1 MKNTQRLTLGAL
13 LLAVMLVLGYVESL
27 IPLTGM
33 PGVKLGL
40 SNCVLMLSLNWLG
53 SGMTLALMAG
63 KVLLSGLLFGSPF
76 SMLYALA
83 GGLCSLGLMMG
94 LRKIPGISFFGLGMA
109 GGAAHNLAQVLLAML
124 LLQTPSLISYLALLL
139 PVGAAAGFLTGL
151 VAGRL
156 HLHLRLPVPNH
167 SPAPHPANERTTKP

>member
-1 MKNTQRLTLGAL
+1 MKSTQRLTLGAL

-40 SNCVLMLSLNWLG
+40 SNCVLMLSLDWLG
-53 SGMTLALMAG
+53 GGMTLALLAG

-83 GGLCSLGLMMG
+83 GGLCSRGDVG
-94 LRKIPGISFFGLGMA
+94 LRKIPGVSFFGLGMA
-109 GGAAHNLAQVLLAML
+109 GGAVHNLAAGVAGHAASANALSALL
-124 LLQTPSLISYLALLL
+124 PALLL
-139 PVGAAAGFLTGL
+139 PVGAAMGFVTGL
-151 VAGRL
+151 IAGRL
-156 HLHLRLPVPNH
+156 HVHLRLPVSNP
-167 SPAPHPANERTTKP
+167 SPTPHPANERTTQP

>member
-1 MKNTQRLTLGAL
+1 MKSTQRLTLGAL

-40 SNCVLMLSLNWLG
+40 SNCVLMLSLDWLG
-53 SGMTLALMAG
+53 GGMTLALLAG

-94 LRKIPGISFFGLGMA
+94 LRKIPGVSFFGLGMA
-109 GGAAHNLAQVLLAML
+109 GGAVHNLAQVLLAML
-124 LLQTPSLISYLALLL
+124 LLQTPSALLS
-139 PVGAAAGFLTGL
+139 GAASARGRGHGL
-151 VAGRL
+151 CHRSHCRAAACS
-156 HLHLRLPVPNH
+156 P
-167 SPAPHPANERTTKP
+167 SPACF

>member
-94 LRKIPGISFFGLGMA
+94 LRKIPGVSFFGLGMA

-139 PVGAAAGFLTGL
+139 PVGAVAGFLTGL

-156 HLHLRLPVPNH
+156 HLHLRLPVPSP

>member
-1 MKNTQRLTLGAL
+1 MKNTQRLSLGAL
-13 LLAVMLVLGYVESL
+13 LLAVMLVLGYLESL

-33 PGVKLGL
+33 PGVKPGL
-40 SNCVLMLSLNWLG
+40 SNCVLMLSLGWLG
-53 SGMTLALMAG
+53 GGMTLALMAG

-83 GGLCSLGLMMG
+83 GGLCSLGFMMA

-139 PVGAAAGFLTGL
+139 PDRKSV
-151 VAGRL
+151 V
-156 HLHLRLPVPNH
+156 
-167 SPAPHPANERTTKP
+167 

>member
-1 MKNTQRLTLGAL
+1 MKNTQRLSLGAL
-13 LLAVMLVLGYVESL
+13 LLAVMLVLGYLESL
-27 IPLTGM
+27 IPLSGI

-40 SNCVLMLSLNWLG
+40 SNCVLMLSLGWLG
-53 SGMTLALMAG
+53 GGMTLALMAG

-83 GGLCSLGLMMG
+83 GGLCSLGFMMA

-109 GGAAHNLAQVLLAML
+109 GSAAHNLAQVLLAML
-124 LLQTPSLISYLALLL
+124 ILRTPSLISYLALLL
-139 PVGAAAGFLTGL
+139 PVGAAMGFLTGG

-156 HLHLRLPVPNH
+156 RIHLRLPAGRKNAVP
-167 SPAPHPANERTTKP
+167 PRP

>member
-1 MKNTQRLTLGAL
+1 MKNTQRLSLGAL
-13 LLAVMLVLGYVESL
+13 LLAVMLVLGYLESL
-27 IPLTGM
+27 IPLSGI

-40 SNCVLMLSLNWLG
+40 SNCVLMFSLEWLG
-53 SGMTLALMAG
+53 GGMSFGLMAG

-83 GGLCSLGLMMG
+83 SMATMLCLRRVPGVSLTGV
-94 LRKIPGISFFGLGMA
+94 GMA

-139 PVGAAAGFLTGL
+139 PVGAAMGFVTGL
-151 VAGRL
+151 IASRL
-156 HLHLRLPVPNH
+156 QVHLRFPIQKNALH
-167 SPAPHPANERTTKP
+167 SAANERTTQP

>member
-13 LLAVMLVLGYVESL
+13 FLAVMLVLGYLESL
-27 IPLTGM
+27 LPLTGM
-33 PGVKLGL
+33 PGVKPGL

-53 SGMTLALMAG
+53 GGMALALMAG
-63 KVLLSGLLFGSPF
+63 KALLSGLLFGGPF

-94 LRKIPGISFFGLGMA
+94 LRKIPGVSFCGLGMA

-124 LLQTPSLISYLALLL
+124 ILRTPSLISYLALLL
-139 PVGAAAGFLTGL
+139 PVGAAMGFLTGL
-151 VAGRL
+151 IAGRL
-156 HLHLRLPVPNH
+156 HIHLRMPVQNAF
-167 SPAPHPANERTTKP
+167 PAPHPANERTTKT

>member
-1 MKNTQRLTLGAL
+1 MKNTQRLSLGAL
-13 LLAVMLVLGYVESL
+13 LLAVMLVLGYLESL
-27 IPLTGM
+27 IPLSGI

-40 SNCVLMLSLNWLG
+40 SNCVLMFSLEWLG
-53 SGMTLALMAG
+53 GGMSFGLMAG

-83 GGLCSLGLMMG
+83 GGLCSLGFMMA
-94 LRKIPGISFFGLGMA
+94 LRKIPGISFFGWGIA

-139 PVGAAAGFLTGL
+139 PVGAAMGFVTGL
-151 VAGRL
+151 IASRL
-156 HLHLRLPVPNH
+156 QVHLRFPIQKNALH
-167 SPAPHPANERTTKP
+167 SAANERTTQP

>member
-53 SGMTLALMAG
+53 SGMTLTLMAG

-94 LRKIPGISFFGLGMA
+94 LRKIPSVSFFGLGMA

-156 HLHLRLPVPNH
+156 HLHLRLPVPSP

>member
-1 MKNTQRLTLGAL
+1 MKNTQRLSLGAL
-13 LLAVMLVLGYVESL
+13 LLAVMLVLGYLESL
-27 IPLTGM
+27 IPLSGI

-40 SNCVLMLSLNWLG
+40 SNCVLMLSLGWLG
-53 SGMTLALMAG
+53 GGMTLALMAG

-83 GGLCSLGLMMG
+83 GGLCSLGFMMA

-124 LLQTPSLISYLALLL
+124 ILRTPSLISYLALLL
-139 PVGAAAGFLTGL
+139 PVGAAMGFVTGL
-151 VAGRL
+151 IASRL
-156 HLHLRLPVPNH
+156 QVHLRFPTQKNVLH
-167 SPAPHPANERTTKP
+167 SAANERTTQP